1 MFAESEHV
9 LDTLADEAIKKHK
22 QGIHR
27 ITRLK
32 TPTPCCSI
40 IFMNYYKNIFRS
52 IKVQFL
58 CYVCLLTTVP
68 LLFVCIVEYYSS
80 KSAIEQR
87 VIEQLTSIADLKKS
101 ELNSW
106 LEERLTDISVIVRN
120 KVLAAAATS
129 LLQQRRRCES
139 VYQLMNSETARINYN
154 RVLENLHALKQFYKH
169 YNVISIIDGA
179 NGEVVISTYPDIVGK
194 TLSSFNSYIDV
205 LNNQD
210 VAVKDVY
217 TSELMGQNWMTYYC
231 PVLMTDTLTL
241 ESSDVI
247 VGVILLDVNVNNSV
261 DPLIHSWPGM
271 GKTGETLLVRREG
284 DNIVYLNDL
293 RHKQGAALKFT
304 SPIRSTLDIP
314 SVLSSRGE
322 EGIKESK
329 DYRGVNVLSAYRYLP
344 IPNWGLVAKQDL
356 TEAFA
361 PVEKLKNR
369 VIVLIFFCII
379 IVIAM
384 GVSFAN
390 RITQPILQLTQGAK
404 SIGSGNLDHR
414 IPITSQNEV
423 GILAGEFNQMAV
435 KLKESYSNLEQKVE
449 EKTSQLL
456 RAERLAAVGELAAEV
471 AHEINNP
478 LGGLRNFASMLENE
492 PENISQTKK
501 YATLMLE
508 GLKRVEMIV
517 KRLLTF
523 SRPYKLNISENNI
536 NTIINSSLEFIE
548 HRIEPD
554 QVLIRKELK
563 DSIPPVFIDAD
574 HISQALINIL
584 VNALDSMPNRGELT
598 IKTDA
603 CKKHGECVTVSIA
616 DTGCGICDVNIDK
629 IFEPFFTTKNK
640 EGEQGL
646 GMGLAISKRII
657 EDHHGEIS
665 VESKVGQGTTFSI
678 CLPCRKAE

>member
-1 MFAESEHV
+1 
-9 LDTLADEAIKKHK
+9 
-22 QGIHR
+22 
-27 ITRLK
+27 
-32 TPTPCCSI
+32 
-40 IFMNYYKNIFRS
+40 MNYYKNIFKS
-52 IKVQFL
+52 IKAQLIF
-58 CYVCLLTTVP
+58 YICLVTTIP

-106 LEERLTDISVIVRN
+106 LEERLTDTAVIARN

-129 LLQQRRRCES
+129 LLQQRRRFES
-139 VYQLMNSETARINYN
+139 VQQLMNAETARINYN

-194 TLSSFNSYIDV
+194 TLKSFNSYIDV
-205 LNNQD
+205 LEKKD
-210 VAVKDVY
+210 VEVKDVY
-217 TSELMGQNWMTYYC
+217 TSELTGQNCMTYFC
-231 PVLMTDTLTL
+231 PVLRTDTLTL

-247 VGVILLDVNVNNSV
+247 IGVIVLDVNVKNSV
-261 DPLIHSWPGM
+261 EPLIHSWPGM

-304 SPIRSTLDIP
+304 SPIRSTFDIP

-329 DYRGVNVLSAYRYLP
+329 DYRGVNVLSAYRHIP
-344 IPNWGLVAKQDL
+344 VPNWGLVAKQDL

-379 IVIAM
+379 IVIAI

-390 RITQPILQLTQGAK
+390 RITQPILQLAQGAK
-404 SIGSGNLDHR
+404 SIASGNLDHR
-414 IPITSQNEV
+414 ISVVSQNEV
-423 GILAGEFNQMAV
+423 GILAGEFNQMAA

-449 EKTSQLL
+449 ERTSQLL

-492 PENISQTKK
+492 PENILQTKK

-523 SRPYKLNISENNI
+523 SRPYTLHKSENNI

-554 QVLIRKELK
+554 YVLIQKK
-563 DSIPPVFIDAD
+563 FNDSLPPVFVDAD
-574 HISQALINIL
+574 HVSQALINII
-584 VNALDSMPNRGELT
+584 VNALEGMPNGGKLT

-603 CKKHGECVTVSIA
+603 CKKHGECVTVSVI
-616 DTGCGICDVNIDK
+616 DTGCGISDRIVDK
-629 IFEPFFTTKNK
+629 IFDPFFTTKNK
-640 EGEQGL
+640 EGEKGL

-657 EDHHGEIS
+657 EDHHGEIC
-665 VESKVGQGTTFSI
+665 VESKVGQGTTFSV
-678 CLPCRKAE
+678 CLPCRKAG

>member
-1 MFAESEHV
+1 
-9 LDTLADEAIKKHK
+9 
-22 QGIHR
+22 
-27 ITRLK
+27 
-32 TPTPCCSI
+32 
-40 IFMNYYKNIFRS
+40 MNYYRNIFMS
-52 IKVQFL
+52 IKVQL
-58 CYVCLLTTVP
+58 ICYICLLTTIP

-87 VIEQLTSIADLKKS
+87 VIEQLTSIADLKKR

-106 LEERLTDISVIVRN
+106 LEERLTDTSVIARN

-129 LLQQRRRCES
+129 LLQQRRRFES
-139 VYQLMNSETARINYN
+139 VHQLMNSETARINYN

-179 NGEVVISTYPDIVGK
+179 NGEILVSTYPDIVGK
-194 TLSSFNSYIDV
+194 TAAAFRKYIDV
-205 LNNQD
+205 LEEKEVD
-210 VAVKDVY
+210 VKDVY
-217 TSELMGQNWMTYYC
+217 TSELTRQNCMTYFC
-231 PVLMTDTLTL
+231 PVLRTDTLTL

-247 VGVILLDVNVNNSV
+247 IGVIVLDVNVKNSV
-261 DPLIHSWPGM
+261 EPLIHSWPGM

-304 SPIRSTLDIP
+304 SPIRSTFDIP

-329 DYRGVNVLSAYRYLP
+329 DYRGVNV
-344 IPNWGLVAKQDL
+344 
-356 TEAFA
+356 
-361 PVEKLKNR
+361 
-369 VIVLIFFCII
+369 
-379 IVIAM
+379 IAI

-390 RITQPILQLTQGAK
+390 RITQPILQLAQGAK

-423 GILAGEFNQMAV
+423 GILAGEFNQMAA

-456 RAERLAAVGELAAEV
+456 RAERHAAVGELAAEV

-523 SRPYKLNISENNI
+523 SRPYTLHISENNI
-536 NTIINSSLEFIE
+536 FFYN
-548 HRIEPD
+548 H
-554 QVLIRKELK
+554 
-563 DSIPPVFIDAD
+563 
-574 HISQALINIL
+574 
-584 VNALDSMPNRGELT
+584 
-598 IKTDA
+598 
-603 CKKHGECVTVSIA
+603 KKPHTPKKKKK
-616 DTGCGICDVNIDK
+616 K
-629 IFEPFFTTKNK
+629 I
-640 EGEQGL
+640 
-646 GMGLAISKRII
+646 
-657 EDHHGEIS
+657 
-665 VESKVGQGTTFSI
+665 
-678 CLPCRKAE
+678 

>member
-1 MFAESEHV
+1 
-9 LDTLADEAIKKHK
+9 
-22 QGIHR
+22 
-27 ITRLK
+27 
-32 TPTPCCSI
+32 
-40 IFMNYYKNIFRS
+40 MNYYRNIFKS
-52 IKVQFL
+52 IKVQL
-58 CYVCLLTTVP
+58 ICYICLVTTVP

-80 KSAIEQR
+80 KSAIEHR

-106 LEERLTDISVIVRN
+106 LEERLTDISVIARN

-129 LLQQRRRCES
+129 LLQQRRRHEN
-139 VYQLMNSETARINYN
+139 VDQLMISETSRINYK
-154 RVLENLHALKQFYKH
+154 RVLENLHVLKEFYKH

-205 LNNQD
+205 LEEKD
-210 VAVKDVY
+210 VAVKDIY
-217 TSELMGQNWMTYYC
+217 TSELTDQNCMTYFC
-231 PVLMTDTLTL
+231 PVLMTDTITL

-247 VGVILLDVNVNNSV
+247 IGVILLDVNVKNSV
-261 DPLIHSWPGM
+261 EPLIHSWPGM
-271 GKTGETLLVRREG
+271 GKTGETLLVRRER
-284 DNIVYLNDL
+284 DDIVYLNDL
-293 RHKQGAALKFT
+293 RHRQGAALKFT
-304 SPIRSTLDIP
+304 TPIRTTLDIP

-329 DYRGVNVLSAYRYLP
+329 DYRGVHVLSAYRHIP

-379 IVIAM
+379 IVIAI

-390 RITQPILQLTQGAK
+390 RITQPILQLAQGAK
-404 SIGSGNLDHR
+404 SIASGNLDHR
-414 IPITSQNEV
+414 ISVVSQNEI
-423 GILAGEFNQMAV
+423 GILAGEFNQMAA
-435 KLKESYSNLEQKVE
+435 KLKESYTNLEQKVE
-449 EKTSQLL
+449 ERTSQLL

-478 LGGLRNFASMLENE
+478 LGGLQNFASMLENE
-492 PENISQTKK
+492 PENVSQTKK
-501 YATLMLE
+501 YAPLMLE

-523 SRPYKLNISENNI
+523 SRPYKLNITENNI
-536 NTIINSSLEFIE
+536 NTIVNSSLEFIE
-548 HRIEPD
+548 HRIAPD
-554 QVLIRKELK
+554 HVLIQKELNE
-563 DSIPPVFIDAD
+563 SLPPVFVDAD
-574 HISQALINIL
+574 HISQALINIV
-584 VNALDSMPNRGELT
+584 VNALESMPDGGRLA

-603 CKKHGECVTVSIA
+603 CRKHVECVTVSII
-616 DTGCGICDVNIDK
+616 DTGCGISDGIVDK

-640 EGEQGL
+640 EGEKGL

-657 EDHHGEIS
+657 EDHHGDICI
-665 VESKVGQGTTFSI
+665 ESKAGQGTTFCV
-678 CLPCRKAE
+678 CLPSNKEKVEKT